1 MVVAEFKNY
10 DGPIGQSEVESLQQY
25 LLPKAKRSFGLLCS
39 RTPPSDSA
47 LKARRRAWMTAENI
61 ILFLSDGVLADI
73 IRIRASD
80 DDPSSV
86 LEAQMDE
93 FFIAL
98 AP

>member
-1 MVVAEFKNY
+1 
-10 DGPIGQSEVESLQQY
+10 
-25 LLPKAKRSFGLLCS
+25 
-39 RTPPSDSA
+39 
-47 LKARRRAWMTAENI
+47 MTAENI
-61 ILFLSDGVLADI
+61 ILFLSDGDLADI